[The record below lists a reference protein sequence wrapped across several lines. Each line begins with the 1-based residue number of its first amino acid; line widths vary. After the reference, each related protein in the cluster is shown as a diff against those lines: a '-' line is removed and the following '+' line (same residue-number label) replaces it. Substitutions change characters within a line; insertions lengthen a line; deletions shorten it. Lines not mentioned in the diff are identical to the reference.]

1 MRHCIRG
8 CARRIHFSM
17 EKKKTKRL
25 VIPASIAV
33 LTLAGACQTQTS
45 SNDPCTKEYGPDCV
59 AAETA
64 DGGILELPDG
74 GPECI
79 C

>member
-1 MRHCIRG
+1 
-8 CARRIHFSM
+8 M
-17 EKKKTKRL
+17 EKTKRKRL

-33 LTLAGACQTQTS
+33 SVTVLSLAGACQPSTD

-59 AAETA
+59 AAETP
-64 DGGILELPDG
+64 DGGYLELPDG
-74 GPECI
+74 GFECL